1 VDPNQ
6 SQPGGPKEGPE
17 GDEEVSMG
25 VKKVVVKVPRAR
37 HANLWRARVPRRLG
51 GAVQQLRWS
60 LASSAGGRMPW
71 RGLVVWLALGAAPAA
86 YAGDRA
92 VLLDEGER
100 YRPTSDVMAAL
111 GVHESIDRPEDLEW
125 GVALDA
131 RLATD
136 LECGALKF
144 DVDVNAAMERVADL
158 PAELAVMGTS
168 LVGALPMLAICHLS
182 PSVCAEIKNLNLR
195 IDQDLDFRAAMCQ
208 SIDKFVDEQADEGE
222 RIRRD
227 AQKLAEQQCIQ
238 DAGGD
243 AEAVRDCTENAQSG
257 LVTDIAQGFLGEE
270 VSRGPQLL
278 VESALNATNSEIARA
293 PGFHRLLT
301 SVAGESTI
309 GVNGEV
315 YPLLE
320 RGTLTSDDI
329 VDALLYWGEHYSCSL
344 SRLDLVADNADPD
357 EAVDDVSSAVG
368 DPTPST
374 EYAVDTLV
382 EVMADRVTA
391 TDVDNLRTL
400 KWANYRA
407 FCMSLRQTAARET
420 ALVMRDRVV
429 AVTDKAEENPELPSL
444 GKSKLRQAKRTAEA
458 VLASFDDDS
467 QTLDFAA
474 WSTALAQAAA
484 SERGHQAAL
493 AETLRQ
499 GEKAQET
506 LWGDAPCA
514 SYTECKEDW

>member
-1 VDPNQ
+1 MSDDQ
-6 SQPGGPKEGPE
+6 
-17 GDEEVSMG
+17 DI
-25 VKKVVVKVPRAR
+25 VVKVPQKRVRAG
-37 HANLWRARVPRRLG
+37 LWRQRVPRRLG
-51 GAVQQLRWS
+51 GAVRELRWS
-60 LASSAGGRMPW
+60 LVADSGRRMPW
-71 RGLVVWLALGAAPAA
+71 RHLVVWLALGAAPVA

-92 VLLDEGER
+92 VLLEEGER
-100 YRPTSDVMAAL
+100 FRPSSDVMAAL
-111 GVHESIDRPEDLEW
+111 GVHESVARPDDLEW
-125 GVALDA
+125 GVSLDA

-136 LECGALKF
+136 LECGALKL
-144 DVDVNAAMERVADL
+144 DVDVDAAMDRVKEL
-158 PAELAVMGTS
+158 PQQLAGLGTG
-168 LVGALPMLAICHLS
+168 LVSALPMLAVCHLS

-227 AQKLAEQQCIQ
+227 AVKLAEQQCIQ

-243 AEAVRDCTENAQSG
+243 AEAVRDCTENPQSG

-270 VSRGPQLL
+270 LSRAPQLL
-278 VESALNATNSEIARA
+278 VESALDATNSELARA
-293 PGFHRLLT
+293 PGFQRLLT

-320 RGTLTSDDI
+320 RGTITSDDI
-329 VDALLYWGEHYSCSL
+329 VDSLLYWGEHYSCSL
-344 SRLDLVADNADPD
+344 SRLDLVADGDDPD
-357 EAVDDVSSAVG
+357 AAVDDVSSSVG
-368 DPTPST
+368 DPTPSS
-374 EYAVDTLV
+374 EYAIDTLV
-382 EVMADRVTA
+382 EVMSDRVTS

-400 KWANYRA
+400 KWANYRS
-407 FCMSLRQTAARET
+407 FCMSLRQTTARET
-420 ALVMRDRVV
+420 ALVMRDRVT
-429 AVTDKAEENPELPSL
+429 AVVDKAEENPELPSL

-458 VLASFDDDS
+458 VLAAFDDDS

-474 WSTALAQAAA
+474 WSTALAEAAA

-499 GEKAQET
+499 GEKGQET
-506 LWGDAPCA
+506 LWGDAPC
-514 SYTECKEDW
+514 STYTECKEDW